1 MYCSSCG
8 EELASDANFCE
19 HCGAQVDQ
27 SESTDPAPEQ
37 GSQPATG
44 GGETGTGS
52 TGSASTAEP
61 RTESTRT
68 AETAEPRERDY
79 ERERDHDR
87 GRGHEREGEVAGGLE
102 PNVAGALSYLLGF
115 VTGLVFFL
123 VEEED
128 EFVRFHAAQSI
139 VVFGG
144 LFVLSIV
151 LQVFTGFIGATTG
164 FFLGLFALVFSLVWL
179 AVALATLG
187 LWIFLMVKAYQGET
201 PRIPV
206 AADIADDLV

>member
-87 GRGHEREGEVAGGLE
+87 ERGHEGEVAGGLE

-115 VTGLVFFL
+115 VTGLIFFL
-123 VEEED
+123 MEEDD
-128 EFVRFHAAQSI
+128 EFVRFHAAQSM

-144 LFVLSIV
+144 LFVLGIV
-151 LQVFTGFIGATTG
+151 IQMFTGFVGATG
-164 FFLGLFALVFSLVWL
+164 VFFGLFALVFSLVWL
-179 AVALATLG
+179 AVSLGALV

-206 AADIADDLV
+206 AANIADDLV